1 MRMPATIR
9 VFITAMAALLLG
21 VGAAGALAQTALPP
35 WPLLYE
41 GTVLQDGDPAEGTVF
56 ARVGDWESHHVPV
69 KNGAFRCA
77 DPCLIVGPPS
87 FDYIGEP
94 VTFHLIS
101 ERGSGEAHAASLTFP
116 FPRAS
121 EPSRTQ
127 VELLFGEIRAP
138 GEPKEDVLLG
148 LSGTEVGFVGLG
160 LVLVVAIVV
169 VASMRIRGRA
179 RRLDHRA

>member
-9 VFITAMAALLLG
+9 MFITAMAALLLG
-21 VGAAGALAQTALPP
+21 VGAAGALAQTAFPP